1 MTVITHRQAGPF
13 EYQDLVDQPCD
24 GYRREIL
31 GGVLI
36 VTPAPNLGHQL
47 VLGRLYVALSAAQHP
62 EMLTMLSPFDWRHPD
77 GGVVQPDLLVMWKR
91 DADRHGPL
99 GPEAT
104 PLLVV
109 EILSPSNR
117 AYDRAMKRE
126 VGVYDT
132 EAEVSGEDEFS
143 TDAPFSHLIP
153 NRRPGRPRSRLGKQA
168 GHPAH
173 PLATPWSLVAGQPGK
188 QPRPGSADRLHQHW
202 DRAHHRP

>member
-13 EYQDLVDQPCD
+13 QYDDLEDEPCD

-109 EILSPSNR
+109 EILSPSNQ

-126 VGVYDT
+126 LYERLGVPSYWIVDPDRPSILALRLVDGVYET

-143 TDAPFSHLIP
+143 TDAPFSIRFRIADLAD
-153 NRRPGRPRSRLGKQA
+153 LG
-168 GHPAH
+168 P
-173 PLATPWSLVAGQPGK
+173 T
-188 QPRPGSADRLHQHW
+188 
-202 DRAHHRP
+202 